1 MAESEVSPEAKTQ
14 GKRLWL
20 RVLDFLEH
28 PLFLWAAGI
37 VAGVVAYFIYP
48 VLAVCGI
55 CVLLAFHRAKVVI
68 GLRLRWQIASYAVL
82 FIFTT
87 LVLLKIGILI
97 KTHVPQLATVSDIRE
112 FARQSTAA
120 PILPTQ
126 RSHPSPSSKVGVQ
139 ARLQPRARTEIPPTT
154 IIQTAPTFGNIK
166 ERAVELSKDIMDDL
180 CLHGWN
186 PGAGAPPCQVPVM
199 VKMPTQ
205 IDERIAWGQ
214 TRCWYFRNNFQ
225 DRVVKIHN
233 EFADLHL
240 EDNELNEFVG
250 NTKYKDS
257 PFTPV
262 EIQLVAE
269 RLLVLAS
276 KVEK

>member
-1 MAESEVSPEAKTQ
+1 MDRP
-14 GKRLWL
+14 KRLDK
-20 RVLDFLEH
+20 RRHGRRIADDH
-28 PLFLWAAGI
+28 HGH
-37 VAGVVAYFIYP
+37 
-48 VLAVCGI
+48 AVGMQ
-55 CVLLAFHRAKVVI
+55 V
-68 GLRLRWQIASYAVL
+68 
-82 FIFTT
+82 
-87 LVLLKIGILI
+87 
-97 KTHVPQLATVSDIRE
+97 
-112 FARQSTAA
+112 
-120 PILPTQ
+120 
-126 RSHPSPSSKVGVQ
+126 
-139 ARLQPRARTEIPPTT
+139 
-154 IIQTAPTFGNIK
+154 
-166 ERAVELSKDIMDDL
+166 
-180 CLHGWN
+180 
-186 PGAGAPPCQVPVM
+186 APPCQVPVM